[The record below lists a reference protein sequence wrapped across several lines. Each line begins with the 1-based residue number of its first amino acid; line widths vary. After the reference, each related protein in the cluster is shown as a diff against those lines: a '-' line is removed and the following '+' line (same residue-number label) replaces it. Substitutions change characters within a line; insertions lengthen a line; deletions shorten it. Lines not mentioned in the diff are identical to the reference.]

1 MGKNK
6 RRDSD
11 PIALNLPPVAADQ
24 TGEGLPYAPINFPDQ
39 GDVWGWKTG
48 KRLQSNGCFQDRYL
62 YSPVRFKPGSNRKH
76 RHTFASKLS
85 VERYIKST
93 FPDADIDK
101 FFSSFTW
108 RIPAAEASNN
118 GDNVMPISAVPLHAV
133 PLQQIPEVV
142 EPDYDDSSKI
152 GVVWCKA
159 RNKMCDSLKFNV
171 MEKYL
176 PAMPCDVCCFES
188 EFCRDCSCV
197 LCSKTVSFDHGGYSY
212 IKCVVNAGDGICGHV
227 AHLEC
232 ALRSQ
237 LAGTVAKNIGLD
249 VEYHCRRCDGRTNLL
264 SHVERLFQ
272 SCKSTD
278 LDDEI
283 KKKILD
289 LGACLLRGSKT
300 PVAKELLNCVE
311 LAISKLKCVANNEDI
326 KKGGDNLMAHSEGLP
341 DHGTD
346 PMEVTMNG
354 SPSHVRLREESNDYH
369 SQILNLEAEVGDMLE
384 ALRKSQELEYKVA
397 EERVRE
403 QKNYIENLYQRL
415 QCEVAELERPNL
427 THSEPLFRAIRER
440 KEQIKREMEKFKEMK
455 MVASGFG
462 RISRDVLR
470 EHFAYK

>member
-11 PIALNLPPVAADQ
+11 HTALNLPPVAADQ

-62 YSPVRFKPGSNRKH
+62 FSPVRFKPGSKRKH

-93 FPDADIDK
+93 FPDADVDK
-101 FFSSFTW
+101 FFASFTW
-108 RIPAAEASNN
+108 RIPAAEAPNN

-133 PLQQIPEVV
+133 PLQQIPQVVEPDYV
-142 EPDYDDSSKI
+142 EPDYDDNSKI

-176 PAMPCDVCCFES
+176 PAMPCDVCCSES
-188 EFCRDCSCV
+188 EFCRDCSCI

-212 IKCVVNAGDGICGHV
+212 IKCLVNGGDGICGHV

-237 LAGTVAKNIGLD
+237 LAGTVAKSIGLD

-264 SHVERLFQ
+264 SHVETLYQ
-272 SCKSTD
+272 SCKSVD

-289 LGACLLRGSKT
+289 LGACILRGSKI

-326 KKGGDNLMAHSEGLP
+326 KNGGDNLMAHSEGLP

-354 SPSHVRLREESNDYH
+354 SPFNQAYH
-369 SQILNLEAEVGDMLE
+369 SQILNIEAEVGDILV

-397 EERVRE
+397 EERLHE
-403 QKNYIENLYQRL
+403 QKRYIQNLYERL
-415 QCEVAELERPNL
+415 QSEVTELESPNL
-427 THSEPLFRAIRER
+427 THSEPLFRAIGER
-440 KEQIKREMEKFKEMK
+440 KEQIKRELEKFKEMK
-455 MVASGFG
+455 LVASGFG
-462 RISRDVLR
+462 RISRDILK